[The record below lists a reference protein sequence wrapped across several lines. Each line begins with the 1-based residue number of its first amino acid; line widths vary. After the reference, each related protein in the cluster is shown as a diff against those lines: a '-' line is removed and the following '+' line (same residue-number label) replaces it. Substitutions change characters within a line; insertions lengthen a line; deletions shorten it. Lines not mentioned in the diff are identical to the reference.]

1 MNPNEYNPSEIEK
14 KWQHYWQENNTY
26 KIENHVEG
34 KENFYAL
41 SEFAYPSGNL
51 HVGHWYAFAVP
62 DIYARYKRM
71 VGYNVLYP
79 MGFDSFGLPAE
90 NAAIKRGLDPRKW
103 TYENMDYMKDQLRNM
118 GASFDWSRTLATS
131 DPEYYKWTQWM
142 FTKFYQNDLIQ
153 RSLTK
158 TNWCESCKTV
168 LANEQVVGG
177 LCERC
182 DKEVI
187 QKDMA
192 QWMLKI
198 TEFADELHDDLEGLD
213 WDHSIKAAQREWIG
227 RKEGSLIPFN
237 IQESEVYDINTG
249 PGDDAFREGEPI
261 VDRDN
266 VVVIIE
272 HPQKDEFLCAKW
284 KQVDWQGFVTGGIK
298 DGMSIEETALA
309 EVREETGYQNLEIV
323 KVHDQSSHGL
333 FWHVVKKQNRRA
345 NYRIVHVKLKDLE
358 QSERNQ
364 EEQAIADFLW
374 IPRAEVNDFLK
385 REDMKYPWRVV
396 SEKNVLGD
404 YVYNAR
410 ERDIVK
416 VILRNKKGKIYI
428 LDSTENGGADL
439 PGGGIEDGEDYISA
453 ALRELNEETE
463 YTNFKFVRKIS
474 ECTCYHYRKTYKSH
488 MKGNVSLVLVDL
500 ENEDFSEKRIA
511 DDEIITNGRWV
522 DPNESLRL
530 MTQNPVYKDFP
541 KEWIKMYLNSEIKVF
556 TTRAD
561 TLFGATYVVLA
572 PEHDIVQNLKSQIT
586 NWDDVEKYLKEV
598 KKKSD
603 LDRQQSKEKT
613 GVQLQ
618 GIEAINPA
626 TGKPVSV
633 WIADYVLAHFGTGAV
648 MAVPAHDER
657 DAEFA
662 IKYDLPFK
670 FVCLPSAGEIGS
682 SRPLVTSGEN
692 EFILAAGTTEKK
704 GGQEQ
709 INAEWNA
716 MYDLL
721 GTIDDGILPVGKRFC
736 CTFEGKVINASP
748 EFNVKTSEEARAL
761 ITSAVGGEITKTY
774 RLRDWGISR
783 QRYWGTPI
791 PMVYD
796 PEGNPHIV
804 PEEHLPWTLPNDVDF
819 TPDGTAPLARSE
831 ELKKRTIDI
840 FGEGWTPEVDTM
852 DTFVDSSWY
861 FYRYLD
867 NQNTNEFA
875 SAESMKSWMPV
886 DMYFGGAEH
895 TTMHLLYSRFWVKA
909 LHKLGLVPH
918 NEPYKGRLNR
928 GLILGP
934 DGAKMSKSKG
944 NVIDPDEVVSH
955 VGADTVRMYLAF
967 IGPFNEPGNYP
978 WDPNGVVGIKR
989 FLERVWRLQ
998 NNITVTTDD
1007 ELVSELHQS
1016 IKKVGEDI
1024 ERLKLNTAIS
1034 AMMSF
1039 LNKAEKSQGISQS
1052 DYELFIQILAVFAPH
1067 MTEEIWMQNHGESIH
1082 LSDFPKYDE
1091 SKILSGMKALPIQI
1105 NGKVRAQVL
1114 VAEGEDNESLQ
1125 SRILEMPDVQKWIE
1139 GKALKK
1145 FIHVPGKIINLVIT

>member
-1 MNPNEYNPSEIEK
+1 MNQNEYNPSEIEK
-14 KWQHYWQENNTY
+14 KWQQYWQENNTY
-26 KIENHVEG
+26 SVENKVKG

-62 DIYARYKRM
+62 DIYARFKRM
-71 VGYNVLYP
+71 SGYNVLYP
-79 MGFDSFGLPAE
+79 MGFDAFGLPAE

-103 TYENMDYMKDQLRNM
+103 TYENMDYMRNQLKSM
-118 GASFDWSRTLATS
+118 GASFDWNRSFATC

-142 FTKFYQNDLIQ
+142 FTQFYANDLIK

-168 LANEQVVGG
+168 LANEQVIGG

-182 DKEVI
+182 DNEVV

-198 TEFADELHDDLEGLD
+198 TEFADELHDDLDTLD
-213 WDHSIKAAQREWIG
+213 WDHSIKAAQQEWIG
-227 RKEGSLIPFN
+227 RKEGSLIPFQ
-237 IQESEVYDINTG
+237 IQESEMYDINTG

-261 VDRDN
+261 VDRNN

-272 HPQKDEFLCAKW
+272 HPKNDEFLCAKW
-284 KQVDWQGFVTGGIK
+284 KQVDWQGFVTGGIE
-298 DGMSIEETALA
+298 DGMSVEETVLA
-309 EVREETGYQNLEIV
+309 EVREETGYQNIEIL

-333 FWHVVKKQNRRA
+333 FWHVHKKQNRRA
-345 NYRIVHVKLKDLE
+345 NYRIVHVRLKDLE
-358 QSERNQ
+358 HVERSQ
-364 EEQAIADFLW
+364 EEQEIADFLW
-374 IPRAEVNDFLK
+374 IPRSEVNDFLK

-396 SEKNVLGD
+396 NKLNT
-404 YVYNAR
+404 R
-410 ERDIVK
+410 E
-416 VILRNKKGKIYI
+416 
-428 LDSTENGGADL
+428 
-439 PGGGIEDGEDYISA
+439 
-453 ALRELNEETE
+453 
-463 YTNFKFVRKIS
+463 
-474 ECTCYHYRKTYKSH
+474 
-488 MKGNVSLVLVDL
+488 
-500 ENEDFSEKRIA
+500 
-511 DDEIITNGRWV
+511 
-522 DPNESLRL
+522 
-530 MTQNPVYKDFP
+530 
-541 KEWIKMYLNSEIKVF
+541 EIKVF

-572 PEHDIVQNLKSQIT
+572 PEHEIVQNLKSHIT
-586 NWDDVEKYLKEV
+586 NWDEVEDYLKEV
-598 KKKSD
+598 EKKSD
-603 LDRQQSKEKT
+603 LDRQQSREKT
-613 GVQLQ
+613 GVQLR
-618 GIEAINPA
+618 GIETINPA
-626 TGKPVSV
+626 TGETISV

-670 FVCLPSAGEIGS
+670 FVVLPSAGEIGN
-682 SRPLVTSGEN
+682 SRPLITSGEN
-692 EFILAAGTTEKK
+692 AFILAAGTTEKK
-704 GGQEQ
+704 GSQEQ

-716 MYDLL
+716 MYDVL
-721 GTIDDGILPVGKRFC
+721 GTIDDGILPSGKRFC
-736 CTFEGKVINASP
+736 CTFEGKVINSDK
-748 EFNVKTSEEARAL
+748 EVNTKTSAESRNI
-761 ITSAVGGEITKTY
+761 ITEMVEGEVTKTY

-804 PEEHLPWTLPNDVDF
+804 PKEHLPWILPSDVDF

-831 ELKKRTIDI
+831 ELKKRTTEI

-867 NQNTNEFA
+867 NQNSEKFA
-875 SAESMKSWMPV
+875 SEESMKSWMPV

-909 LHKLGLVPH
+909 LHRIGLVPH

-934 DGAKMSKSKG
+934 DGSKMSKSKG

-955 VGADTVRMYLAF
+955 VGSDTVRMYLAF

-978 WDPNGVVGIKR
+978 WDPNGVVGVRR
-989 FLERVWRLQ
+989 FLDRVWRLQ
-998 NNITVTTDD
+998 DKIIETTDT
-1007 ELVSELHQS
+1007 ELISELHIT
-1016 IKKVGEDI
+1016 IKKVKEDI

-1034 AMMSF
+1034 SMMTF
-1039 LNKAEKSQGISQS
+1039 INKAEKSIGISQD
-1052 DYELFIQILAVFAPH
+1052 DYNVFIQILASFAPH
-1067 MTEEIWMQNHGESIH
+1067 MCEELWMKNHTESIH
-1082 LSDFPKYDE
+1082 LSNFPDYDE
-1091 SKILSGMKALPIQI
+1091 SKIRSGLKALPIQI
-1105 NGKVRAQVL
+1105 NGKVRAQVI
-1114 VAEGEDNESLQ
+1114 VEEGESSENLQ
-1125 SRILEMPDVQKWIE
+1125 SRICEMPEVQKWIE
-1139 GKALKK
+1139 GKEVKK
-1145 FIHVPGKIINLVIT
+1145 FIYIPGKIINVVI

>member
-1 MNPNEYNPSEIEK
+1 MNHSEYNPSDIEK
-14 KWQHYWQENNTY
+14 KWQQYWEENQTY
-26 KIENHVEG
+26 KVENKVEG

-41 SEFAYPSGNL
+41 SEFSYPSGNL

-71 VGYNVLYP
+71 TGCNVLYP

-103 TYENMDYMKDQLRNM
+103 TYENMEYMKAQLKNM
-118 GASFDWSRTLATS
+118 GAMFDWDRTLATS
-131 DPEYYKWTQWM
+131 DPDYYKWTQWM
-142 FTKFYQNDLIQ
+142 FTQFYSNDLIE

-182 DKEVI
+182 DSEVI

-198 TEFADELHDDLEGLD
+198 TEFADELHDDLEDLD

-227 RKEGSLIPFN
+227 RKEGSLIPFK
-237 IQESEVYDINTG
+237 IQESEIYDVNIG
-249 PGDDAFREGEPI
+249 PGDDAFREGETI
-261 VDRDN
+261 VDRNN

-272 HPQKDEFLCAKW
+272 HPEKDEFLCARW
-284 KQVDWQGFVTGGIK
+284 KQVDWQGFVTGGIE

-309 EVREETGYQNLEIV
+309 EVREETGYQNVEIV
-323 KVHDQSSHGL
+323 KVHDESSHGL
-333 FWHVVKKQNRRA
+333 FWHVHKKQNRRA
-345 NYRIVHVKLKDLE
+345 NYRIVHVKLTDLGQKE
-358 QSERNQ
+358 RSE
-364 EEQAIADFLW
+364 EEQAIADFIW

-396 SEKNVLGD
+396 SEN
-404 YVYNAR
+404 
-410 ERDIVK
+410 
-416 VILRNKKGKIYI
+416 
-428 LDSTENGGADL
+428 
-439 PGGGIEDGEDYISA
+439 
-453 ALRELNEETE
+453 LN
-463 YTNFKFVRKIS
+463 
-474 ECTCYHYRKTYKSH
+474 
-488 MKGNVSLVLVDL
+488 
-500 ENEDFSEKRIA
+500 
-511 DDEIITNGRWV
+511 
-522 DPNESLRL
+522 
-530 MTQNPVYKDFP
+530 P
-541 KEWIKMYLNSEIKVF
+541 KEEIKVF

-572 PEHDIVQNLKSQIT
+572 PEHDMVQSLKSQIT
-586 NWDDVEKYLKEV
+586 NWDEVGDYLKAVE
-598 KKKSD
+598 KKSD

-613 GVQLQ
+613 GVQLK

-670 FVCLPSAGEIGS
+670 FVCLPSAGEIGN
-682 SRPLVTSGEN
+682 SRPLITSGEN
-692 EFILAAGTTEKK
+692 AFILAAGTTEHK
-704 GGQEQ
+704 GSQEC
-709 INAEWNA
+709 INAQWNA

-721 GTIDDGILPVGKRFC
+721 GTIGDGILPIGKRFC
-736 CTFEGKVINASP
+736 CSFEGKVINSSAKV
-748 EFNVKTSEEARAL
+748 NTKTSEESRKM
-761 ITSAVGGEITKTY
+761 ITKIVGGEITKTY

-796 PEGNPHIV
+796 PEGNAHII
-804 PEEHLPWTLPNDVDF
+804 PEEHLPWTLPDDVDF
-819 TPDGTAPLARSE
+819 TPDGTAPLARSK
-831 ELKKRTIDI
+831 ELKKRTEEI

-867 NQNTNEFA
+867 NSNTDEFA
-875 SAESMKSWMPV
+875 SMESMKSWMPV

-909 LHKLGLVPH
+909 LHKLGLVNH

-998 NNITVTTDD
+998 HHVTETTDD
-1007 ELVSELHQS
+1007 SILSELHS
-1016 IKKVGEDI
+1016 TIKKVIEDI

-1034 AMMSF
+1034 SMMSF
-1039 LNKAEKSQGISQS
+1039 LNKAEKASSISQD
-1052 DYELFIQILAVFAPH
+1052 DYGTFVQLLAPFAPH
-1067 MTEEIWMQNHGESIH
+1067 MSEELWMKHNNESIH
-1082 LSDFPKYDE
+1082 QSTFPKYDE
-1091 SKILSGMKALPIQI
+1091 SKISSSLKSLPVQI
-1105 NGKVRAQVL
+1105 NGKVRAQIVVEENEQSDVL
-1114 VAEGEDNESLQ
+1114 KGRVIALA
-1125 SRILEMPDVQKWIE
+1125 DVQKWIE
-1139 GKALKK
+1139 GKEIKK
-1145 FIHVPGKIINLVIT
+1145 FIYVPEKIINLVVV

>member
-1 MNPNEYNPSEIEK
+1 MNHSEYNPSDIEK
-14 KWQHYWQENNTY
+14 KWQQYWQDNNTY
-26 KIENHVEG
+26 QVENNVEG

-71 VGYNVLYP
+71 SGYNVLYP

-103 TYENMDYMKDQLRNM
+103 TYENMDYMRNQLRSM
-118 GASFDWSRTLATS
+118 GASFDWNRSFATS

-142 FTKFYQNDLIQ
+142 FTQFYANDLIM

-168 LANEQVVGG
+168 LANEQVVNGQ
-177 LCERC
+177 CERC
-182 DKEVI
+182 GNDVI

-198 TEFADELHDDLEGLD
+198 TEFADELHDDLETLD

-227 RKEGSLIPFN
+227 RKEGSLIPFT
-237 IQESEVYDINTG
+237 IQESEVYDVNTG
-249 PGDDAFREGEPI
+249 PGDDAFRECEPI

-272 HPQKDEFLCAKW
+272 HPENDEFLCAKW
-284 KQVDWQGFVTGGIK
+284 KQVDWQGFVTGGIE
-298 DGMSIEETALA
+298 DGMTIEETALA
-309 EVREETGYQNLEIV
+309 EVREETGYQNVEIV

-333 FWHVVKKQNRRA
+333 FWHVVKQQNRRA
-345 NYRIVHVKLKDLE
+345 NYRIVHVKLTDLE
-358 QSERNQ
+358 QVERSE
-364 EEQAIADFLW
+364 EEQSIADFLW

-396 SEKNVLGD
+396 IN
-404 YVYNAR
+404 
-410 ERDIVK
+410 
-416 VILRNKKGKIYI
+416 
-428 LDSTENGGADL
+428 
-439 PGGGIEDGEDYISA
+439 
-453 ALRELNEETE
+453 ELQ
-463 YTNFKFVRKIS
+463 
-474 ECTCYHYRKTYKSH
+474 
-488 MKGNVSLVLVDL
+488 
-500 ENEDFSEKRIA
+500 
-511 DDEIITNGRWV
+511 
-522 DPNESLRL
+522 
-530 MTQNPVYKDFP
+530 TQDV
-541 KEWIKMYLNSEIKVF
+541 KVF
-556 TTRAD
+556 TTRVD

-572 PEHDIVQNLKSQIT
+572 PEHNMVQNLKSQIT
-586 NWDDVEKYLKEV
+586 NWDEVENYLDEV
-598 KKKSD
+598 SKKSD

-613 GVQLQ
+613 GVQLK

-626 TGKPVSV
+626 TGKPVPV
-633 WIADYVLAHFGTGAV
+633 WVADYVLAHFGTGAV

-662 IKYDLPFK
+662 IKYDLPFT
-670 FVCLPSAGEIGS
+670 FVVLPSAGEIGN
-682 SRPLVTSGEN
+682 SRPLITSGEN
-692 EFILAAGTTEKK
+692 AFILAAGTTEKK
-704 GGQEQ
+704 GSQEH

-721 GTIDDGILPVGKRFC
+721 GTIEDGALPNGKRFC
-736 CTFEGKVINASP
+736 CTFEGKIINSAK
-748 EFNVKTSEEARAL
+748 EVNTKTSEETL
-761 ITSAVGGEITKTY
+761 SMITKMVGGEITKTY

-791 PMVYD
+791 PIVYD

-804 PEEHLPWTLPNDVDF
+804 PDEHLPWILPDDVDF

-831 ELKKRTIDI
+831 EFRKRTEDI
-840 FGEGWTPEVDTM
+840 FGPGWTPEVDTM

-867 NQNTNEFA
+867 NKNNNEFA
-875 SAESMKSWMPV
+875 STDSMKSWMPV

-909 LHKLGLVPH
+909 LHKLGLVPA

-934 DGAKMSKSKG
+934 NGAKMSKSKG

-998 NNITVTTDD
+998 NKITESTDESLISD
-1007 ELVSELHQS
+1007 LHQT

-1024 ERLKLNTAIS
+1024 DRLKLNTAIS
-1034 AMMSF
+1034 SMMSF
-1039 LNKAEKSQGISQS
+1039 MNKAEKSDGVSQS
-1052 DYELFIQILAVFAPH
+1052 DYNLLIQILAPFAPH
-1067 MTEEIWMQNHGESIH
+1067 MCEELWMQNNSESIH
-1082 LSDFPKYDE
+1082 MTKFPKYDE
-1091 SKILSGMKALPIQI
+1091 SKISSGMKALPIQI
-1105 NGKVRAQVL
+1105 NGKVRAQVI
-1114 VAEGEDNESLQ
+1114 VGEGESNDDLQ
-1125 SRILEMPDVQKWIE
+1125 KRILEMSEVQKWTD
-1139 GKALKK
+1139 GKQVKK
-1145 FIHVPGKIINLVIT
+1145 FIHVPGKIINLVIV